1 MHPTIGYELA
11 QAKMTEPR
19 HQARRG
25 AWARAT
31 RRAHRAP
38 ARRSADDGV
47 QCQALFASDLQPW
60 DAPGAD
66 VVAEAISATMQQFGT
81 YGCTG
86 RMAQEFGDR
95 PETAT
100 ERMRWVRS
108 LLSFR

>member
-1 MHPTIGYELA
+1 MHPIIGYELA
-11 QAKMTEPR
+11 QAKMTELR
-19 HQARRG
+19 HQVRRG
-25 AWARAT
+25 ARARAA
-31 RRAHRAP
+31 RQAHCTP

-47 QCQALFASDLQPW
+47 QCPALFASDQQPW